1 MYFPPNAI
9 PVSLF
14 AGKKGVALNALS
26 DAALQGRR
34 LLILDDDELVGATIA
49 SAATRLGLEARAAA
63 EPERFFQ
70 LLQSWQPTDI
80 LLDLVMPR
88 LDGLEVIAR
97 LAESDRRP
105 SLMLISGT
113 GPRVLDAARRTAAA
127 YGVTVAG
134 VLAKPFTTQRLAAL
148 LLAAARPPEGAAP
161 GEPAGGEPE
170 VTVAELE
177 RALQRDEIRVYY
189 QPKVACADGRLAG
202 FEGLARW
209 QHAELGLLSPR
220 HFIALAEGC
229 ELIHPLTDRVL
240 DLGLRWLATLP
251 PGAGGSPSLSL
262 NLSARCLEDA
272 MLVERVLGAC
282 RRHAVAPE
290 RLVLEVTE
298 TSAMKEPIVTLEVL
312 TRLRLKG
319 VRLSLD
325 DFGVGYSSLIELARL
340 PFSELKIDKGFVAG
354 IEGSEEARKII
365 AGIVSLAQS
374 LGLQVTAEGVER
386 PATLDFLREIGCD
399 LAQGYLIGRPMP
411 AGSVPAWLAARGRA
425 APGS

>member
-1 MYFPPNAI
+1 
-9 PVSLF
+9 
-14 AGKKGVALNALS
+14 LNALS
-26 DAALQGRR
+26 DTAMQSRR

-49 SAATRLGLEARAAA
+49 SAAARLGLETRTAV
-63 EPERFFQ
+63 EPESFFR
-70 LLQSWQPTDI
+70 LLQSWRPTDI

-88 LDGLEVIAR
+88 LDGLEVVAR
-97 LAESDRRP
+97 LAESECQA

-134 VLAKPFTTQRLAAL
+134 VLAKPFTTQRLATL
-148 LLAAARPPEGAAP
+148 LEAAARPAEGAAS
-161 GEPAGGEPE
+161 GQPAVALPE
-170 VTVAELE
+170 VTAAELE

-189 QPKVACADGRLAG
+189 QPKVFCTDGRLAG

-220 HFIALAEGC
+220 YFIALAEGC

-240 DLGLRWLATLP
+240 DLGLRWLASLP
-251 PGAGGSPSLSL
+251 AEAAPPLSLSL
-262 NLSARCLEDA
+262 NLSARCLEDTK
-272 MLVERVLGAC
+272 LVERVLGAC

-298 TSAMKEPIVTLEVL
+298 TSAMKDPVVTLEAL
-312 TRLRLKG
+312 TRFRLKG

-340 PFSELKIDKGFVAG
+340 PFSELKIDKSFVAG
-354 IEGSEEARKII
+354 IDGSEEAGKII

-386 PATLDFLREIGCD
+386 RATLEFLREIGCD

-411 AGSVPAWLAARGRA
+411 AESLPAWCAAWGRA
-425 APGS
+425 APGRLTETDP